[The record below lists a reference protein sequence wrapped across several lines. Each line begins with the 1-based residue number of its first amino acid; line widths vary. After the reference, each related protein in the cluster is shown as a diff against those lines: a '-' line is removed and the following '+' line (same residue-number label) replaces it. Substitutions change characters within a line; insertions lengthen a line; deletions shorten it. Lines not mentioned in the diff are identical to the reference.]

1 MSDQV
6 ATSTF
11 KTNKNISK
19 THFFEST
26 NEQHSNHITCVEF
39 SPDSRSIAIGTS
51 ESDVI
56 FYDIKYMKMITRIN
70 LNIEPYPIYAL
81 AFNKLG
87 DKMIV
92 SLNDKI
98 YLFGAAY
105 STE

>member
-1 MSDQV
+1 MIH
-6 ATSTF
+6 TF

-19 THFFEST
+19 THFFESV
-26 NEQHSNHITCVEF
+26 NEQHSNHITSAEF

-51 ESDVI
+51 ESEVI
-56 FYDIKYMKMITRIN
+56 FYDIKHMKMITKIN
-70 LNIEPYPIYAL
+70 LNIEPYPIYAI

-87 DKMIV
+87 DKMFA
-92 SLNDKI
+92 SLSDKV